1 MADPTVSSVDRMM
14 YGEGRPLSLPKGPV
28 STVEIDKQEAQ
39 YLKQEAQYIIMSQ
52 FVISIM
58 LHI

>member
-39 YLKQEAQYIIMSQ
+39 YLKQEAQYFIM
-52 FVISIM
+52 
-58 LHI
+58 